1 MWDKYA
7 AVFPAVWI
15 ASAFKGATGSD
26 KYITDI
32 SKYELLIQLARG
44 FQVITLCHL
53 DYLTDRQTDVDVDT
67 LLNPHTYACTHT
79 YPQQ

>member
-1 MWDKYA
+1 MNFILQGFKHSCFPQVLDKYA

-32 SKYELLIQLARG
+32 SKYELLIQ
-44 FQVITLCHL
+44 
-53 DYLTDRQTDVDVDT
+53 
-67 LLNPHTYACTHT
+67 
-79 YPQQ
+79 

>member
-1 MWDKYA
+1 MYLPQVWDRYA

-32 SKYELLIQLARG
+32 SKYELLIQ
-44 FQVITLCHL
+44 
-53 DYLTDRQTDVDVDT
+53 
-67 LLNPHTYACTHT
+67 
-79 YPQQ
+79 

>member
-1 MWDKYA
+1 MNIILQWFKHSLCLPQILDKYA

-32 SKYELLIQLARG
+32 SKYELIMQ
-44 FQVITLCHL
+44 
-53 DYLTDRQTDVDVDT
+53 
-67 LLNPHTYACTHT
+67 
-79 YPQQ
+79 

>member
-1 MWDKYA
+1 MNFILQGFQHSLCFPQVLDKYA

-32 SKYELLIQLARG
+32 SKYELLMQSLKG
-44 FQVITLCHL
+44 FW
-53 DYLTDRQTDVDVDT
+53 
-67 LLNPHTYACTHT
+67 NP
-79 YPQQ
+79 